1 MPNDSRKEGSKTI
14 GLEAAKLLG
23 VPFAWPGYRPHRFVR
38 EKEEYVLQL
47 WFHDLGWMTIHNP
60 LWRSWRLPGEDPV
73 VLEEKDF
80 LVWVLYDLTY
90 EEACARF
97 GGEACARFGGQDA
110 KDKY

>member
-47 WFHDLGWMTIHNP
+47 WFQDSGWATVRNP
-60 LWRSWRLPGEDPV
+60 GWRSWIFPGEDPI
-73 VLEEKDF
+73 VLEEKDL
-80 LVWVLYDLTY
+80 LVWVLCGLTY
-90 EEACARF
+90 EEAYARF
-97 GGEACARFGGQDA
+97 RG
-110 KDKY
+110 